1 MTNID
6 LKLLAIV
13 SELNRTRSVS
23 QTADNLNLSQSAVS
37 MSLAKL
43 RRHFND
49 PLFVRTSTG
58 MEPTTHAVELIRLLQ
73 RAGDLLHTA
82 LGHHVVFEPRTS
94 DRRFVIHST
103 DIAQV
108 TLMPKLMK
116 RLADISPGVQIDLRR
131 ISEATSGLLESGEA
145 DLAIG
150 FIPPMGAGFC
160 QQRLFKERFVCIVR
174 RDHPGIGDTLSLEEF
189 ENATHLAIATS
200 GTGHGI
206 VERSLDAKGVRRK
219 VGLTVPSFLGIA
231 TIITNLD
238 YIAILPEQLGRHLAA
253 TSHIKVLPLPLA
265 ITPYYIVQ
273 HWHERYTHD
282 PASRW
287 LRATISEL
295 FSAARGNGAA
305 EMRDMIGP
313 PAARG
318 AAVRPQL

>member
-23 QTADNLNLSQSAVS
+23 QTAEHLNLSQSAVS
-37 MSLAKL
+37 MTLAKL

-58 MEPTTHAVELIRLLQ
+58 MEPTPHATELIRLLQ
-73 RAGDLLHTA
+73 RAGDLLHSA
-82 LGHHVVFEPRTS
+82 LGHHVVFNPRTS
-94 DRRFVIHST
+94 QRRFSLHST

-116 RLADISPGVQIDLRR
+116 RLAEASPGVQINLLR
-131 ISEATSGLLESGEA
+131 ISEATASLLESGDA
-145 DLAIG
+145 DLAVG

-160 QQRLFKERFVCIVR
+160 QQRLFKEQFVCAVR
-174 RDHPGIGDTLSLEEF
+174 KDHPRIGQTLSLEEF
-189 ENATHLAIATS
+189 ESETHLAIATC

-206 VERSLDAKGVRRK
+206 VERSVEAKGVRRK
-219 VGLTVPSFLGIA
+219 IGLTVPSFLGIGSL
-231 TIITNLD
+231 ITSLD
-238 YIAILPEQLGRHLAA
+238 YIATLPSQLARHLA
-253 TSHIKVLPLPLA
+253 TITNVKVLSLPLS
-265 ITPYYIVQ
+265 IPPYYIVQ

-287 LRATISEL
+287 LRATISDL
-295 FSAARGNGAA
+295 FSAARSTNAV
-305 EMRDMIGP
+305 DMGETIGLP
-313 PAARG
+313 EPGRTALHS
-318 AAVRPQL
+318 QL